1 MSRRKQVWLVLS
13 VVYLL
18 ILVATALWYLLDPEL
33 STDDKVLTSV
43 GVAAIPAT
51 AFVAAT
57 VPLWRNS
64 RNRAALVAAELF
76 ALFAAWFQLMLTFGF
91 ALPLS
96 AVLIAVAYL
105 DSKRI
110 PRRRRDSR

>member
-1 MSRRKQVWLVLS
+1 MSRRKQVWLALS

-18 ILVATALWYLLDPEL
+18 ILVAVALWYLLDPNL

-43 GVAAIPAT
+43 GVAAIPAA

-57 VPLWRNS
+57 VPLWRNW
-64 RNRAALVAAELF
+64 RNRTVLVAAALF

-96 AVLIAVAYL
+96 AVLVAVAYL
-105 DSKRI
+105 DSKRV
-110 PRRRRDSR
+110 PRRGRGSR